1 LNINGMNKR
10 MRAELFSR
18 LSIFSIVSFFVL
30 WTVLPVVWIFIMSVQ
45 PEINYI
51 LVPPRLRWV
60 DVSPR
65 WYLELLAQPEVAL
78 SLLNSFVVS
87 ISVTVLC
94 LVFGALGAYP
104 LARLNLPGKNI
115 FLSLSIVSRMIPSM
129 VLIIPIFLLL
139 RTTGLL
145 DTRLGLILVYTAL
158 LLPFV
163 LWMLKNFLEQVP
175 RGLEAAALMDGCT
188 RLGALFRVMIPAI
201 APGVVATGAF
211 AFIGAWNEFL
221 FGLIL
226 TTSHA
231 VPITVKLSGFVSST
245 YHSDT
250 SIVAACGMLAVIPI
264 FALLLILNRFI
275 VRGMVE
281 GMKY

>member
-1 LNINGMNKR
+1 

-226 TTSHA
+226 TTSRA

>member
-1 LNINGMNKR
+1 

-78 SLLNSFVVS
+78 SLFNSFVVS

-188 RLGALFRVMIPAI
+188 RLGALFRVSLRS
-201 APGVVATGAF
+201 PGAT
-211 AFIGAWNEFL
+211 
-221 FGLIL
+221 
-226 TTSHA
+226 
-231 VPITVKLSGFVSST
+231 SGKAMMTGTCNNSR
-245 YHSDT
+245 
-250 SIVAACGMLAVIPI
+250 
-264 FALLLILNRFI
+264 NRFACWLT
-275 VRGMVE
+275 
-281 GMKY
+281 

>member
-1 LNINGMNKR
+1 

-78 SLLNSFVVS
+78 SLFNSFVVS

-188 RLGALFRVMIPAI
+188 RLGTLFRVMIPAI

>member
-1 LNINGMNKR
+1 

-45 PEINYI
+45 PEINYV

-78 SLLNSFVVS
+78 SLFNSFVVS

-115 FLSLSIVSRMIPSM
+115 FLSLSVVSRMIPSM

-245 YHSDT
+245 FHSDT

-264 FALLLILNRFI
+264 FALLLLLNRFI

>member
-1 LNINGMNKR
+1 MNKR

-78 SLLNSFVVS
+78 SLFNSFVVS

-188 RLGALFRVMIPAI
+188 RLGALFRVMVPAI

>member
-1 LNINGMNKR
+1 
-10 MRAELFSR
+10 
-18 LSIFSIVSFFVL
+18 
-30 WTVLPVVWIFIMSVQ
+30 MSVQ

-78 SLLNSFVVS
+78 SLFNSFVVS

-226 TTSHA
+226 TTSRA

>member
-1 LNINGMNKR
+1 

-78 SLLNSFVVS
+78 SLFNSFVVS

>member
-1 LNINGMNKR
+1 MNKR

-78 SLLNSFVVS
+78 SLFNSFVVS

>member
-1 LNINGMNKR
+1 

-78 SLLNSFVVS
+78 SLFNSFVVS

-188 RLGALFRVMIPAI
+188 RLGALFRVMVPAI

>member
-1 LNINGMNKR
+1 MNYGMKKR
-10 MRAELFSR
+10 KRGAFASHLF
-18 LSIFSIVSFFVL
+18 IYVTVSFFVL

-51 LVPPRLRWV
+51 LVPPRLAWV

-65 WYLELLAQPEVAL
+65 WYLEVLSQPEIL
-78 SLLNSFVVS
+78 HSLFNSVM
-87 ISVTVLC
+87 ISSATTVLC

-115 FLSLSIVSRMIPSM
+115 FLSLSIISRMIPAM
-129 VLIIPIFLLL
+129 VLIIPMFLLL
-139 RTTGLL
+139 RIWGLL
-145 DTRLGLILVYTAL
+145 DTRFGLVLVYTAL

-188 RLGALFRVMIPAI
+188 RLGSLFRVMIPAI
-201 APGVVATGAF
+201 APGFVATGAF

-226 TTSHA
+226 TTNKA
-231 VPITVKLSGFVSST
+231 IPITVKLSGFVSST
-245 YHSDT
+245 FHSDT
-250 SIVAACGMLAVIPI
+250 SIVAAVGMVAVLPVIAVL
-264 FALLLILNRFI
+264 FALNRYI
-275 VRGMVE
+275 VRGLVE

>member
-1 LNINGMNKR
+1 

-78 SLLNSFVVS
+78 SLFNSFVVS

-145 DTRLGLILVYTAL
+145 DTRLGLISLHSTS
-158 LLPFV
+158 PSICI
-163 LWMLKNFLEQVP
+163 
-175 RGLEAAALMDGCT
+175 MD
-188 RLGALFRVMIPAI
+188 AQ
-201 APGVVATGAF
+201 
-211 AFIGAWNEFL
+211 
-221 FGLIL
+221 
-226 TTSHA
+226 
-231 VPITVKLSGFVSST
+231 KLSGASPTRFRSCCVDGWLYPFGRPFPS
-245 YHSDT
+245 HDT
-250 SIVAACGMLAVIPI
+250 SNCSWGCSNWCICIYRRL
-264 FALLLILNRFI
+264 
-275 VRGMVE
+275 E
-281 GMKY
+281 

>member
-1 LNINGMNKR
+1 MNKR

-78 SLLNSFVVS
+78 SLFNSFVVS

-226 TTSHA
+226 TTSRA

>member
-1 LNINGMNKR
+1 MNKR

>member
-1 LNINGMNKR
+1 MNKR

-226 TTSHA
+226 TTSRA

>member
-1 LNINGMNKR
+1 

-78 SLLNSFVVS
+78 SLFNSFVVS

-226 TTSHA
+226 TTSRA